1 MSVVITAEQVKEL
14 RERTGAG
21 MLDCRKALVA
31 TGGDINAAI
40 EKLRMEGQAKAVK
53 KAGRTAA
60 DGTIAIA
67 GDAQA
72 MAVVELNCETDF
84 VAKGEDFQE
93 FARAAAQTALVA
105 RPATLEQLLAA
116 KAGAQSLEEIRKTL
130 VAKIG
135 ENITLRRFDVVKSA
149 GGPLA
154 QYVHA
159 GSRIG
164 VIVALEKGDLELGKD
179 VAMHVAAQRPQY
191 LKPADVPAAA
201 QDAERKVIEAQTA
214 EQAAGK
220 PADIIKKMVDGK
232 LRKYLSEITLLGQA
246 FVKDPDQ
253 TVEKV
258 LAARGGAVARFVRFE
273 VGEGIEKEGGDFA
286 SEVAKMIKPHRT
298 ERA

>member
-1 MSVVITAEQVKEL
+1 MSVNVTAEQVKEL

-21 MLDCRKALVA
+21 MMDCRKALVA

-67 GDAQA
+67 ASGDAMA
-72 MAVVELNCETDF
+72 MVELNCETDF
-84 VAKGEDFQE
+84 VAKGDDFQK
-93 FARAAAQTALVA
+93 FAATAAAVALKE
-105 RPATLEQLLAA
+105 RPSSIEQLAGAKSGAQTLEEA
-116 KAGAQSLEEIRKTL
+116 RKVM

-135 ENITLRRFDVVKSA
+135 ENITLRRVEVIASA

-164 VIVALEKGDLELGKD
+164 VIVAMEKGDVELGKD
-179 VAMHVAAQRPQY
+179 VAMHIAAQRPQF
-191 LKPADVPAAA
+191 LKAADVPASV
-201 QDAERKVIEAQTA
+201 QDSERKVIEAQTA

-220 PADIIKKMVDGK
+220 PADIVKKMVEGK
-232 LRKYLSEITLLGQA
+232 LRKFLSEITLLGQA

-253 TVEKV
+253 TVEATLK
-258 LAARGGAVARFVRFE
+258 ARGGAVARFVRFE
-273 VGEGIEKEGGDFA
+273 VGEGIEKQDGGDFA
-286 SEVAKMIKPHRT
+286 SEVDKLIKPH
-298 ERA
+298 

>member
-1 MSVVITAEQVKEL
+1 MNAVNVTAEQVKEL

-67 GDAQA
+67 AGADALA
-72 MAVVELNCETDF
+72 IVEVNCETDF
-84 VAKGEDFQE
+84 VAKGEDFQK
-93 FARAAAQTALVA
+93 FAATAAQVALKD
-105 RPATLEQLLAA
+105 RPATLEQLSAA
-116 KAGAQSLEEIRKTL
+116 KSGGQSLEDVRKVM

-135 ENITLRRFDVVKSA
+135 ENITLRRFEVVKSA

-159 GSRIG
+159 GNRIG
-164 VIVALEKGDLELGKD
+164 VVVALEKGDAELGRD
-179 VAMHVAAQRPQY
+179 VAMHIAAQRPQY
-191 LKPADVPAAA
+191 LKPADVPAAV

-220 PADIIKKMVDGK
+220 PADIVKKMVEGK
-232 LRKYLSEITLLGQA
+232 LRKFLVEITLLGQS

-253 TVEKV
+253 TVEKT
-258 LAARGGAVARFVRFE
+258 LAARGGAVARFVRLE
-273 VGEGIEKEGGDFA
+273 VGEGIEKQESDFA
-286 SEVAKMIKPHRT
+286 AEVAATMKPKH
-298 ERA
+298 

>member
-1 MSVVITAEQVKEL
+1 MSVNVTAEQVKEL

-21 MLDCRKALVA
+21 MMDCRKALVA

-67 GDAQA
+67 ASGDAMA
-72 MAVVELNCETDF
+72 MVELNCETDF
-84 VAKGEDFQE
+84 VAKGDDFQK
-93 FARAAAQTALVA
+93 FAATAAAVALKE
-105 RPATLEQLLAA
+105 RPSSIEQLANAKSGAQTLEEA
-116 KAGAQSLEEIRKTL
+116 RKVM

-135 ENITLRRFDVVKSA
+135 ENITLRRVEVIAGA

-164 VIVALEKGDLELGKD
+164 VIVAMEKGDVELGKD
-179 VAMHVAAQRPQY
+179 IAMHIAAQRPQF
-191 LKPADVPAAA
+191 LKAADVPAAV
-201 QDAERKVIEAQTA
+201 QDSERKVIEAQTA

-220 PADIIKKMVDGK
+220 PAEIVTKMVEGK
-232 LRKYLSEITLLGQA
+232 LRKFLGEITLLGQA

-253 TVEKV
+253 TVEATLK
-258 LAARGGAVARFVRFE
+258 ARGGAVARFVRFE
-273 VGEGIEKEGGDFA
+273 VGEGIEKQDGGDFA
-286 SEVAKMIKPHRT
+286 SEVDKLIKPH
-298 ERA
+298 

>member
-1 MSVVITAEQVKEL
+1 MSVNVTAEQVKEL

-21 MLDCRKALVA
+21 MMDCRKALVA

-40 EKLRMEGQAKAVK
+40 EKLRMEGQATAVK

-67 GDAQA
+67 ASGDAMA
-72 MAVVELNCETDF
+72 MVELNCETDF
-84 VAKGEDFQE
+84 VAKGDDFQK
-93 FARAAAQTALVA
+93 FAATAAAVALKE
-105 RPATLEQLLAA
+105 RPATIEQL
-116 KAGAQSLEEIRKTL
+116 AGAKSGAQTLEEARKVM

-135 ENITLRRFDVVKSA
+135 ENITLRRVEVIASA

-164 VIVALEKGDLELGKD
+164 VIVAMEKGDLELGKD
-179 VAMHVAAQRPQY
+179 IAMHVAAQRPQF
-191 LKPADVPAAA
+191 LKAADVPAAV
-201 QDAERKVIEAQTA
+201 QDSERKVIEAQTA

-220 PADIIKKMVDGK
+220 PADIVKKMVEGK
-232 LRKYLSEITLLGQA
+232 LRKFLSEITLLGQA

-253 TVEKV
+253 TVEATLKS
-258 LAARGGAVARFVRFE
+258 RGGAVARFARFE
-273 VGEGIEKEGGDFA
+273 VGEGIEKQDGGDFA
-286 SEVAKMIKPHRT
+286 SEVGKLIKPH
-298 ERA
+298 